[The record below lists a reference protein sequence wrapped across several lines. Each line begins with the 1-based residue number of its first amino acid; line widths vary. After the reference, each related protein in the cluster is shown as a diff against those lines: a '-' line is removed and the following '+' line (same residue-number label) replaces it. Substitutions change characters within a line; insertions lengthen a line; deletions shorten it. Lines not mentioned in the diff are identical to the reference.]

1 MTAVREWECPG
12 EDGGAVGW
20 CHSALKFKSLLSG
33 CVSAVRY
40 GALVIDLFARP
51 ALFGG
56 KYGEY
61 AFEYVLWLVL

>member
-1 MTAVREWECPG
+1 MS
-12 EDGGAVGW
+12 W

-61 AFEYVLWLVL
+61 AFEYVLW